1 MVLLIVHLAT
11 LMATTLMTIF
21 SHFLTRR
28 MKLIFNEAHLLNI
41 LFDRTKGLRKKR
53 ENHNHIIGWSVHF
66 GVGLMM
72 AIALYFLFLT
82 PFLMNTFLKALGWG
96 IFAGGLGILGWLL
109 LFNVYGVPE
118 RTSGR
123 AFFIQLIFAHII
135 FTLTCYAVFRS
146 FS

>member
-41 LFDRTKGLRKKR
+41 LFDRTKGLRKKW

-66 GVGLMM
+66 GVASMM
-72 AIALYFLFLT
+72 AIALYFFSLP
-82 PFLMNTFLKALGWG
+82 PF
-96 IFAGGLGILGWLL
+96 
-109 LFNVYGVPE
+109 
-118 RTSGR
+118 
-123 AFFIQLIFAHII
+123 
-135 FTLTCYAVFRS
+135 
-146 FS
+146 